1 MLSFIILL
9 RLRQAYRYSQELGFV
24 RTLIL
29 GLTTVIF
36 LPRFVL
42 ELWMNNPYYLAAFWG
57 VVLLSIHLQRADDG
71 FLKSIAIR
79 HTHLYTIEYG
89 ILSVAFIGLYLQQQY
104 WWGALALSIQVIL
117 LPHLPRFW
125 GRSKGKRQYWW
136 DTKHWLPSLH
146 FEWIAGIRQRF
157 IHLFTIWFLGLLF
170 CWYAPVA
177 PVVSLLLG
185 MMIPSFYLVCESK
198 EMVEV
203 LASSARELIQWKIK
217 QVLKLFG
224 LFTAPLWGGFLLFN
238 PRLWFVIPTVG
249 LIVSLWL
256 VLAVLAKYAAY
267 DPGERLTQ
275 NNTLMGLAIIF
286 TFLPPFSFLINVF
299 WVIRYYRRAVH
310 HMENYIMDT
319 KN

>member
-185 MMIPSFYLVCESK
+185 MMIPSFYLVCESNGRGIGQLSSRVDPM
-198 EMVEV
+198 ENQTSIETVWVIYCSFVGRFFVVQSSSMVCDTHCRADCEFM
-203 LASSARELIQWKIK
+203 AGI
-217 QVLKLFG
+217 
-224 LFTAPLWGGFLLFN
+224 GGFGKICGLRSRRTTYPKQHIDGVGHHIYLLTS
-238 PRLWFVIPTVG
+238 I
-249 LIVSLWL
+249 
-256 VLAVLAKYAAY
+256 
-267 DPGERLTQ
+267 
-275 NNTLMGLAIIF
+275 
-286 TFLPPFSFLINVF
+286 
-299 WVIRYYRRAVH
+299 
-310 HMENYIMDT
+310 
-319 KN
+319 